1 MVGPGGTLMAIFD
14 LQTSGLRIGL
24 VLALGLLLV
33 LLLQLGSWLVSVVPM
48 SKDRRQTVRQVG
60 PVVTAVLALIYAFIA
75 GRILF
80 DQFPNYVPA
89 VLLGIIGVTV
99 GLSWSVLRDFVSG
112 FFVRAGLL
120 ARVGDRLEVGGIE
133 GRVERIGL
141 RALTLETADGQEA
154 VLPYS
159 QMVGQP
165 LQRSREVS
173 GAGLVRAVVPIPDG
187 RDVAWARTRLREAAL
202 SNHWCSS
209 IREPEIHLTDDG
221 RLEVTVSALDPG
233 RNLEIETMLRRAIA
247 EKAA

>member
-1 MVGPGGTLMAIFD
+1 MPGPVMGLFD

-24 VLALGLLLV
+24 VLGLGLLLV
-33 LLLQLGSWLVSVVPM
+33 LLLQVGAWLVSVVPM
-48 SKDRRQTVRQVG
+48 SKDRRQTVRRVG
-60 PVVTAVLALIYAFIA
+60 PVVTAVLALTYAFIA

-89 VLLGIIGVTV
+89 VLLGIIGVAV

-120 ARVGDRLEVGGIE
+120 ARVGDRVKVGGLE
-133 GRVERIGL
+133 GRVERIGI

-159 QMVGQP
+159 EMVGRP
-165 LQRSREVS
+165 LQRSRDVS
-173 GAGLVRAVVPIPDG
+173 GSGLVRAVVPIPDG
-187 RDVAWARTRLREAAL
+187 RDVAWARGRLREASL

-209 IREPEIHLTDDG
+209 IREPEINLTDDG

-233 RNLEIETMLRRAIA
+233 RNLEIEAMLRKSLV
-247 EKAA
+247 EKTT